1 MTVSVTARQGDEAP
15 IAVEV
20 NGLPPGVTASPAT
33 ILPGEDSTVVVL
45 TAASNAPMDAP
56 PAPIVVTGHAT
67 INGHEI
73 TRIANKV
80 DDKDPQLQ
88 LASITPPP
96 DVVVTT
102 DASQVSLEPGKEVKV
117 TLHVDRHNGF
127 KGRVPCFVQNLPPG
141 VRVVNVGLNGVLVTE
156 AQSSRT
162 FTLRAEEWA
171 KPIQQPIYVVGI
183 VESNAPTLHPSAP
196 LQLDVTGS
204 NQTASADRDQSH

>member
-1 MTVSVTARQGDEAP
+1 MEGPDYAYRLTIREATSDFRLKADPENPNIPRGGPTAMTVSVTARQGDEAP

-20 NGLPPGVTASPAT
+20 SGLPPGVTASPAT

-102 DASQVSLEPGKEVKV
+102 DASQVSLEPGKEA
-117 TLHVDRHNGF
+117 D
-127 KGRVPCFVQNLPPG
+127 FVIHDC
-141 VRVVNVGLNGVLVTE
+141 RDYRE
-156 AQSSRT
+156 IAY
-162 FTLRAEEWA
+162 F
-171 KPIQQPIYVVGI
+171 VGI
-183 VESNAPTLHPSAP
+183 EPAFETYLGGRRVYSRHTEN
-196 LQLDVTGS
+196 
-204 NQTASADRDQSH
+204 